1 MQPIG
6 PLMHEHRNIE
16 RIISL
21 LRKEDGALASG
32 KTPDVP
38 RIEELIVL
46 MREFADACHH
56 GKEEDILF
64 RDLKKKELSEE
75 HLAMIN
81 SLEEDHVRAR
91 KILKSLENATREY
104 KDGKKQVIMEMQS
117 AIEQICGLYPGHIE
131 REDKQFFFPCMEY
144 FSDEERDAMLKEFE
158 EFERDMPHEQ
168 YLERIEALENTG
180 SPLAR

>member
-21 LRKEDGALASG
+21 LRKEDGALATG
-32 KTPDVP
+32 KSPDIS

-64 RDLKKKELSEE
+64 RDLKKKDLTEQ
-75 HLAMIN
+75 HQAMMS
-81 SLEEDHVRAR
+81 SLVEDHETARAL
-91 KILKSLENATREY
+91 LKNLENATREY
-104 KDGKKQVIMEMQS
+104 KNGKQQVITDMQS
-117 AIEQICGLYPGHIE
+117 AIERICSLYPGHIM
-131 REDKQFFFPCMEY
+131 REDKDFFFPCMEY
-144 FSDEERDAMLKEFE
+144 FSEEERDAMLE
-158 EFERDMPHEQ
+158 EFEAFEHDMPHEQ

-180 SPLAR
+180 SPLAS